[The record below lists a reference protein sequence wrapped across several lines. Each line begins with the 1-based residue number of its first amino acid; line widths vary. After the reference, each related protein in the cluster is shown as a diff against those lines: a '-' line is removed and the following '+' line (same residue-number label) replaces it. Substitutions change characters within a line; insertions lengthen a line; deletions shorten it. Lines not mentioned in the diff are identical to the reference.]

1 MCLVE
6 PLNSVGCRERA
17 NLAISLVGADTGEVL
32 AHVSLLDYPAV
43 TSVDPARWE
52 EWMRETFSQDIRPS
66 VCPLAL
72 HQPCLQ
78 RLTSISPLSLQPVN
92 CLFLH
97 LFVAKE
103 GYQKAAI
110 SETLR

>member
-1 MCLVE
+1 M
-6 PLNSVGCRERA
+6 
-17 NLAISLVGADTGEVL
+17 GADTGEVL

-52 EWMRETFSQDIRPS
+52 EWMGESFSQDIRPS
-66 VCPLAL
+66 VCPLAV
-72 HQPCLQ
+72 PA
-78 RLTSISPLSLQPVN
+78 TPGDSPPPLPPPFLQPVN

-110 SETLR
+110 TESLR